1 MRGSDMGLVGMP
13 EIAYSDERKFNLADS
28 MLGPLDAAATLA
40 TGMLAW
46 PMGIAAG
53 IGTGMSE
60 QQRIPDISPGASQG
74 FGLTP
79 GTLNRDKAKMV
90 ADEALRTQNRIMEKY
105 TWPPHTDVG
114 AAISGA
120 VGHAIESAVG
130 GARKLANVDE
140 GLYGNLPSI
149 TRVDPRAG
157 YLAGIASELMLFKGI
172 HQLGKGAKARVKE
185 FKDMIQQDKW
195 ERAQRVLEDIAAND
209 LDQFR
214 RLNKKTAKTTSEM
227 QEGPD
232 GPYARI
238 KQEQRLINQ
247 LDAIRQAEDAFAAY
261 QARPDAV
268 GSHVRTQ
275 TERAPVPRTP
285 GQMGA
290 GIDPNAPAP
299 FPQLSAG
306 DLLSQDKYRHLMGYP
321 NINPVIPPSQHSRP
335 LRQQDLPNA
344 SRSVTDITPID
355 QEGLPT
361 KEYQAPKPAIREDKP
376 LPERKPE
383 KADSR
388 AHMERLAAL
397 RKSVPTMVDSAP
409 KRVQE
414 LKGVPEVAVEPEPK
428 KVQSVKDGV
437 REVVRKE
444 FGDDVANMFD
454 EDVRILMKDAG
465 DSEPAAIRTTLEMY
479 RDLDA
484 NSMLKIPDDFVVDMK
499 RKYPQ
504 LRVVKSSEPKPQV
517 DRTPDKIR
525 DTVVEPSV
533 ERGEKLI
540 LDKLP
545 EIKKWLE
552 DPEGSGVDIQGIKD
566 YLNKAAGKYDINNP
580 VHNER
585 IITPVDELMTVINQK
600 QKPKPEFDF
609 FGESETK
616 LVEDYLKPDYP
627 LPDYPEVPDPVLQFT
642 TKQAKG
648 TPKPSLSPEEVK
660 AFLQKEDINWRQKK
674 QQQRL
679 KELDKTKDPD
689 AELAQL
695 IKEQQD
701 DMMYEA
707 SRNKPIDVSDVDL
720 YGGGEMVKD
729 LVTLFDDNRGSV
741 SIGRV
746 SAERMAALERLAKK
760 LMKEGKN
767 LSEYFRGLGLSE
779 EAIAHLTKMSDQA
792 VKKGEELKKVH
803 APWNGKPENVIKR
816 PATSDKTGITERE
829 AKAWMGVK
837 EIPATFA
844 HKLRESFRN
853 PIRTFRMLGK
863 DMKTEV
869 YDKYREAE
877 SRIATR
883 LKDFRETRLYP
894 LEKRFNTKER
904 RRMGAYW
911 MSLQEGS
918 KNKLRGKEILEAMG
932 IKEIPK
938 LTEKEMIGV
947 QELQAEF
954 AKFLD
959 EVNSMRRSIGKR
971 DIHGIDNYL
980 SFMRSYNMMEKFGL
994 ESNPIHTPRN
1004 KIFSN
1009 YAMVSE
1015 KPVSF
1020 SKARAKTGNYSIELD
1035 PFLIMDRYSES
1046 AIRHIELSPLIAK
1059 VHKMRRGFKDSNGEF
1074 FRLKEVAPKA
1084 DEFIRQWTNHIGDMT
1099 EPHTPQWL
1107 RRSVSTLSNNI
1118 SMALL
1123 TYNLRSAGI
1132 QISALRNT
1140 FAEVGL
1146 QSTLKG
1152 LYSNLTPKSR
1162 NHAMFKSKHLNAR
1175 EMDVSMAQL
1184 ARRLRAGGDVKK
1196 LIGSLGMEPLKWLDK
1211 ETARSTWLAA
1221 EDYGRRVLKLKDKEL
1236 ISYADDVTIKTQA
1249 SGLKGDVAPI
1259 QRTALGK
1266 FVTLL
1271 QTFTINDWGFLI
1283 NDVVG
1288 AKNLTTSAK
1297 AAKVMRYIIGTA
1309 LISAFYED
1317 VLGVMSPFPTPIRA
1331 LREGLENDDSF
1342 LATLADV
1349 GKEPLEMVPGLGG
1362 MRFGSTPLGAGVQTV
1377 SDLTEGVQNIKDI
1390 IDDPS
1395 GFKARKTYKAVGMMG
1410 GVPGTAQASK
1420 SINRIMRGGEVQG
1433 LLPQQLPE
1441 ELAEAFSVLMGQY
1454 DKNLSKKKEGRSR
1467 RSKRRKR

>member
-13 EIAYSDERKFNLADS
+13 EIAYSDKRKFDLADS

-40 TGMLAW
+40 TGMLSW

-53 IGTGMSE
+53 IGTGLSE
-60 QQRIPDISPGASQG
+60 QQRIPDVSPGASQG

-79 GTLNRDKAKMV
+79 GTLDRDKAKMV

-130 GARKLANVDE
+130 GVRKLANVDE
-140 GLYGNLPSI
+140 GIWDKAGLPSI

-172 HQLGKGAKARVKE
+172 HQLGKGAKARVKK

-195 ERAQRVLEDIAAND
+195 EQAQRVLEDIAAND

-268 GSHVRTQ
+268 GSHVRPQ

-285 GQMGA
+285 EQMGA
-290 GIDPNAPAP
+290 AIDPNAPAP

-344 SRSVTDITPID
+344 SRRVIDITPID

-376 LPERKPE
+376 LPERTPE

-388 AHMERLAAL
+388 AHMEQLAAL
-397 RKSVPTMVDSAP
+397 RKSVPTMVDSKP
-409 KRVQE
+409 PTVKTKPVK
-414 LKGVPEVAVEPEPK
+414 LKGAPEVAPEVAAEPK
-428 KVQSVKDGV
+428 AEVKPV
-437 REVVRKE
+437 EVK
-444 FGDDVANMFD
+444 
-454 EDVRILMKDAG
+454 
-465 DSEPAAIRTTLEMY
+465 P
-479 RDLDA
+479 
-484 NSMLKIPDDFVVDMK
+484 
-499 RKYPQ
+499 
-504 LRVVKSSEPKPQV
+504 EPKPQPQI
-517 DRTPDKIR
+517 DRTPNKIK
-525 DTVVEPSV
+525 DTVVEPPKPAPTLDEAVAQV
-533 ERGEKLI
+533 EA
-540 LDKLP
+540 KLP
-545 EIKKWLE
+545 ELKKWFE
-552 DPEGSGVDIQGIKD
+552 DPINSGVDIDAIKGEI
-566 YLNKAAGKYDINNP
+566 NRITEFFQTATEIAKKSKKPKTKKEKAKAAKRKEFSESAPINQA
-580 VHNER
+580 VAEDLLG
-585 IITPVDELMTVINQK
+585 PVDQLFEKIRKK
-600 QKPKPEFDF
+600 QEEIKPEEGTVKDFDF
-609 FGESETK
+609 FGEPQAK
-616 LVEDYLKPDYP
+616 LVEDYMKPDYP
-627 LPDYPEVPDPVLQFT
+627 LPDYPEVPDPVLQIT
-642 TKQAKG
+642 TKQGKG
-648 TPKPSLSPEEVK
+648 GPKTSLSPEEVK
-660 AFLQKEDINWRQKK
+660 AFLQKEDINWRQRK

-679 KELDKTKDPD
+679 KELDKTKDPE
-689 AELAQL
+689 AELKQL
-695 IKEQQD
+695 IKEQQEEMLYD
-701 DMMYEA
+701 DA
-707 SRNKPIDVSDVDL
+707 NRLKPIDVSDVDL
-720 YGGGEMVKD
+720 YGGREMVKD
-729 LVTLFDDNRGSV
+729 LTILFDDNRGSV

-863 DMKTEV
+863 EMKTEV

-883 LKDFRETRLYP
+883 RKDFRETRLYP
-894 LEKRFNTKER
+894 LEKRFNSKER

-1020 SKARAKTGNYSIELD
+1020 SKARAKTGNYSVELD

-1059 VHKMRRGFKDSNGEF
+1059 IHKMRRGFKDSNGEF

-1140 FAEVGL
+1140 FAEVGM

-1221 EDYGRRVLKLKDKEL
+1221 EDYGRRVLKLNDKEL
-1236 ISYADDVTIKTQA
+1236 ITYADDVTIKTQA

-1410 GVPGTAQASK
+1410 GVPGTAQMSK
-1420 SINRIMRGGEVQG
+1420 SFNRIMRGGEVQG
-1433 LLPQQLPE
+1433 LLPKQLPE
-1441 ELAEAFSVLMGQY
+1441 ELAETFSVLMGQY
-1454 DKNLSKKKEGRSR
+1454 DKNIGKKKKGGRSR